1 MEYTRKVAE
10 FIVGTRYD
18 RLPAF
23 AVAAAKGAML
33 DSVGVTL
40 AGSHEP
46 PGRITAEMARAESS
60 KAETAVFGHG
70 FRAAS
75 AAAAFVNGTAAHALD
90 FDASFSIGG
99 QPMAGLTAAVLALA
113 EPLGISGQRAIEAYV
128 TGYEVAGKL
137 AWCLAS
143 RETESPWHSTA
154 TVGSFG
160 CAAAGARL
168 LGLDV
173 DQTCMALGI
182 TSSMA
187 SGVVSNFGTMSKP
200 LHAGLA
206 ARNGVLAATL
216 AHRGF
221 TGNPLSLEERG
232 FLQAFVQPS
241 TPSLKPLDELGSVF
255 EIERGVRFKA
265 YPCGGLTH
273 SAIDAV
279 LALRAEQQLAA
290 DSIERIDVR
299 VTAFTAERIV
309 YRIPQT
315 ELQAKFSMAYILA
328 RAVIDGAV
336 TIPMFSDEAIAD
348 PSVIALAERVFME
361 VDPSFEAERTR
372 ARPTVVAIAL
382 KDGRTLSR
390 RVDYSKG
397 TPESPM
403 TPDELRRKF
412 GSCASPVLGEKA
424 AAEALETLDRLE
436 RLPNVASL
444 SSLLMDGG

>member
-1 MEYTRKVAE
+1 
-10 FIVGTRYD
+10 
-18 RLPAF
+18 
-23 AVAAAKGAML
+23 
-33 DSVGVTL
+33 
-40 AGSHEP
+40 
-46 PGRITAEMARAESS
+46 
-60 KAETAVFGHG
+60 VFGHG
-70 FRAAS
+70 FRAAPAS
-75 AAAAFVNGTAAHALD
+75 AAFVNGTAAHTLD

-113 EPLGISGQRAIEAYV
+113 EPLGVSGQGAIEAYV
-128 TGYEVAGKL
+128 TGYEVAGTL

-160 CAAAGARL
+160 CTAAAARL
-168 LGLDV
+168 LGLDE

-216 AHRGF
+216 AQRGF
-221 TGNPLSLEERG
+221 SGNPLSLEEQGG
-232 FLQAFVQPS
+232 FLGAFVQPS
-241 TPSLKPLDELGSVF
+241 VPNLKPLDELGSAF
-255 EIERGVRFKA
+255 AIERGVRFKA

-279 LALRAEQQLAA
+279 LALRAEHQIAG

-328 RAVIDGAV
+328 RAALDGAV
-336 TIPMFSDEAIAD
+336 TIPMFSDEAIAE
-348 PSVIALAERVFME
+348 PRVLALAERIFME
-361 VDPSFEAERTR
+361 ADPSLEGARTR
-372 ARPTVVAIAL
+372 PSVVAIAL
-382 KDGRTLSR
+382 KDGRTFSR
-390 RVDYSKG
+390 RVDSPKG
-397 TPESPM
+397 SPESPM
-403 TPDELRRKF
+403 SPDELRGKF
-412 GSCASPVLGEKA
+412 RACASLVLGEKA
-424 AAEALETLDRLE
+424 AAEALETLDDLE
-436 RLPNVASL
+436 TVPNVASL
-444 SSLLMDGG
+444 SRLLMGRG